1 VLARPKAAIH
11 SIKCPSM
18 DPCILANIILMR
30 YVNGVKTFYVIGQ
43 YGVQTPSMQQKSRRL
58 KAFNRAAK
66 A

>member
-1 VLARPKAAIH
+1 
-11 SIKCPSM
+11 M